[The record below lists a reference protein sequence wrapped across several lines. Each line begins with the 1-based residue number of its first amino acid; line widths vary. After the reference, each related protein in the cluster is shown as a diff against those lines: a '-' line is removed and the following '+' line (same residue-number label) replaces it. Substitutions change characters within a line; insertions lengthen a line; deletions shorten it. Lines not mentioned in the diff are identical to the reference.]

1 MVLVEEEAEDIT
13 NVGSVFALRVDRDL
27 TPTRG
32 KWKDG
37 VENYGLDFIRGEK
50 QYIFSCFQAGLVLE
64 YPSFVLMYHVY

>member
-37 VENYGLDFIRGEK
+37 VENYGLDFILVSLGEK
-50 QYIFSCFQAGLVLE
+50 NNIFSAVFRLGWYLNIHL
-64 YPSFVLMYHVY
+64 SF

>member
-37 VENYGLDFIRGEK
+37 VENYGLDFILVSPGEK
-50 QYIFSCFQAGLVLE
+50 NNIFSAVFRLGWYLNIHL
-64 YPSFVLMYHVY
+64 SF